1 MGRRDNCGL
10 QGLYFGKGGGWGW
23 VGVTA
28 SLGAM
33 TLVPNIQHTNSVL
46 AKLKIVDLKYLITAK
61 Y

>member
-46 AKLKIVDLKYLITAK
+46 AS
-61 Y
+61 